1 MPPIVP
7 ASIVSALMEFFSQET
22 ARANAAEASAEL
34 RKQRLEREEVDA
46 YLSALPSPIAMA
58 AR

>member
-1 MPPIVP
+1 
-7 ASIVSALMEFFSQET
+7 MEFFSQET
-22 ARANAAEASAEL
+22 ARGNAAEASAEL

-46 YLSALPSPIAMA
+46 YLSALPSPIAVA

>member
-7 ASIVSALMEFFSQET
+7 ASIVRALMDFFGQET
-22 ARANAAEASAEL
+22 ARTNASEACSKL

-46 YLSALPSPIAMA
+46 YLRALHSPIVA
-58 AR
+58 ATR